1 MGARRGGGVVVFE
14 APATCADS
22 AQVRHEGG
30 RKVARE
36 IEQFHPRRHQLR
48 RIPCHVP
55 AGRPVRPKGHPC
67 EREPMIRL
75 IINLLAEASE

>member
-1 MGARRGGGVVVFE
+1 MGARRGGGGGVFE

-30 RKVARE
+30 RK

-55 AGRPVRPKGHPC
+55 AGHPVRPKGHPC

-75 IINLLAEASE
+75 IVNQLAEASE